1 MSHHTHLWNRRR
13 ATTNYVDYWRP
24 NGPQIGAYALQLLR
38 LYLLW
43 PGAGGAKHTT
53 ELIGH
58 NLCHSPICAEHI
70 GRTMGLR
77 IASLGVKLAMY
88 EMAMYEIAMLGTVQ
102 ASEAILLVGYKQ
114 ASEAIL
120 LVQEIH
126 RTFDPCRFHFVR
138 PQDFALQSVLFHS
151 CVDRIH

>member
-58 NLCHSPICAEHI
+58 NLCHNTICAEHI
-70 GRTMGLR
+70 GRTMGLW

-126 RTFDPCRFHFVR
+126 RTFCQWRF
-138 PQDFALQSVLFHS
+138 
-151 CVDRIH
+151 